1 MKLPAKVKLVDVGP
15 RDGLQNEKTPVSVEA
30 RIAFVEALVAAGLNT
45 VEVGAFV
52 SPKAIPQMASS
63 DQVLRGVSQIKDRVK
78 GAEFHVLVPNEKG
91 YDAARAAGAQVVSV
105 FAAAS
110 EGFSRANINCSIAE
124 SIERFKPVLAR
135 AKADGVK
142 VRGYVSCVLGC
153 PFDGEIKPKA
163 VADLAMTLWDLGC
176 YEISLGDT
184 IGVGTPLKAKEMLR
198 AVGAELPVANL
209 AMHFH
214 DTYGQALA
222 NLYAG
227 MEEGV
232 RVIDS
237 AAGGLGGC
245 PYAPGATGNVAT
257 EDVVYMLEGMGVKTG
272 VDMEKLLAATNE
284 VAGLLGRPPVSRVA
298 SALNA
303 KRKRLS
309 GA

>member
-1 MKLPAKVKLVDVGP
+1 MGDQVRIVEVGP
-15 RDGLQNEKTPVSVEA
+15 RDGLQNEKTSVSVEA
-30 RIAFVEALVAAGLNT
+30 RIAFVEALVAAGLT
-45 VEVGAFV
+45 TCEVGAFV
-52 SPKAIPQMASS
+52 SPKAIPQMVGS
-63 DQVLRGVSQIKDRVK
+63 DQVLRAASQLPV
-78 GAEFHVLVPNEKG
+78 GEFHVLVPNEKG
-91 YDAARAAGAQVVSV
+91 YEAAVAAGAKVVSV
-105 FAAAS
+105 FASAS

-135 AKADGVK
+135 AKADGIK

-153 PFDGEIKPKA
+153 PFDGEVKPSA
-163 VADLAMTLWDLGC
+163 VADVAKTLWDLGC

-184 IGVGTPLKAKEMLR
+184 IGVGTPAKARAMLR
-198 AVGAELPVANL
+198 AVGGDVPMAKL

-232 RVIDS
+232 LVIDS

-257 EDVVYMLEGMGVKTG
+257 EDVVYMLEGMGIATG
-272 VDMEKLLAATNE
+272 VDMEKLLAATNQMS
-284 VAGLLGRPPVSRVA
+284 VLLGRPPVGRVA

-303 KRKRLS
+303 KRTK
-309 GA
+309 ATKA

>member
-1 MKLPAKVKLVDVGP
+1 MSDRVRIIEMGP

-30 RIAFVEALVAAGLNT
+30 RIAFVEALVTAGLTT

-63 DQVLRGVSQIKDRVK
+63 DQVLRGVSHVK

-110 EGFSRANINCSIAE
+110 EGFSRANINCSVAE

-135 AKADGVK
+135 AKADSIR
-142 VRGYVSCVLGC
+142 VRGYISCVLGC
-153 PFDGEIKPKA
+153 PFDGEIKPQA
-163 VADLAMTLWDLGC
+163 VVDVAKTLWDLGC

-184 IGVGTPLKAKEMLR
+184 IGVGTPLKARELMR
-198 AVGAELPVANL
+198 AVAGEVPVANL

-257 EDVVYMLEGMGVKTG
+257 EDVVYMLEGMGISTG
-272 VDMEKLLAATNE
+272 VDVEKLLAATNK
-284 VAGLLGRPPVSRVA
+284 VSGLLGRPPVSRVA

-303 KRKRLS
+303 KRKRM
-309 GA
+309 ANKE

>member
-1 MKLPAKVKLVDVGP
+1 MSEQVRIVEVGP

-30 RIAFVEALVAAGLNT
+30 RIAFIEALVGAGLHT

-52 SPKAIPQMASS
+52 SPKAIPQMVNS
-63 DQVLRGVSQIKDRVK
+63 DSVLRGVNHYPDS
-78 GAEFHVLVPNEKG
+78 EFHVLVPNEKG
-91 YDAARAAGAQVVSV
+91 YEAALAAGAKVIAV
-105 FAAAS
+105 FASAS

-124 SIERFKPVLAR
+124 SIERFKPVIAR
-135 AKADGVK
+135 AKTDSIK
-142 VRGYVSCVLGC
+142 VRGYISCVLGC
-153 PFDGEIKPKA
+153 PYDGEVKPQA
-163 VADLAMTLWDLGC
+163 VVDVAETLWGLGC

-184 IGVGTPLKAKEMLR
+184 IGVGTPVKARQLLR
-198 AVGAELPVANL
+198 AVAGVMPMANL

-227 MEEGV
+227 MEEGA

-257 EDVVYMLEGMGVKTG
+257 EDVVYMLEGMGVATG
-272 VDMEKLLAATNE
+272 VDMAKLVAASNE
-284 VAGLLGRPPVSRVA
+284 VSRLIGRPPVSRVA
-298 SALNA
+298 AAINA
-303 KRKRLS
+303 KRAVAK
-309 GA
+309 

>member
-1 MKLPAKVKLVDVGP
+1 MSDRVQIVEMGP
-15 RDGLQNEKTPVSVEA
+15 RDGLQNEKVSVSVEA
-30 RIAFVEALVAAGLNT
+30 RFAFVEALVAAGLT
-45 VEVGAFV
+45 TCEVGAFV
-52 SPKAIPQMASS
+52 SPKAIPQMVGS
-63 DQVLRGVSQIKDRVK
+63 DQVLRAVGHLD
-78 GAEFHVLVPNEKG
+78 GEFHVLVPNEKG
-91 YDAARAAGAQVVSV
+91 YEAAIAAGAKVVSV
-105 FAAAS
+105 FASAS

-124 SIERFKPVLAR
+124 SIERFKPVLVR
-135 AKADGVK
+135 AKADGIK

-153 PFDGEIKPKA
+153 PFDGEVKPAA
-163 VADLAMTLWDLGC
+163 VVSVAETLWNLGC

-184 IGVGTPLKAKEMLR
+184 IGVGTPAKARAMLR
-198 AVGAELPVANL
+198 AVGGDVPMAKL

-232 RVIDS
+232 FVIDS

-257 EDVVYMLEGMGVKTG
+257 EDVVYMLEGMGIPTG
-272 VDMEKLLAATNE
+272 VDMDKLLAATNQMST
-284 VAGLLGRPPVSRVA
+284 LLGRPPVSRVA

-303 KRKRLS
+303 KRSK
-309 GA
+309 AAKA

>member
-1 MKLPAKVKLVDVGP
+1 MSDRVQIVEMGP
-15 RDGLQNEKTPVSVEA
+15 RDGLQNEKVSVSVEA
-30 RIAFVEALVAAGLNT
+30 RIAFVEALVAAGLT
-45 VEVGAFV
+45 TCEVGAFV
-52 SPKAIPQMASS
+52 SPKAIPQMVGS
-63 DQVLRGVSQIKDRVK
+63 DQVLRAMGHLD
-78 GAEFHVLVPNEKG
+78 GEFHVLVPNEKG
-91 YDAARAAGAQVVSV
+91 YEAAIAAGAKVVSV
-105 FAAAS
+105 FASAS

-135 AKADGVK
+135 AKADGIK

-153 PFDGEIKPKA
+153 PFDGEVKPAA
-163 VADLAMTLWDLGC
+163 VVSVAETLWNLGC

-184 IGVGTPLKAKEMLR
+184 IGVGTPAKARAMLR
-198 AVGAELPVANL
+198 AVGGDVPMAKL

-232 RVIDS
+232 FVIDS

-257 EDVVYMLEGMGVKTG
+257 EDVVYMLEGMGIATG
-272 VDMEKLLAATNE
+272 VDMGKLLAATNQMSTW
-284 VAGLLGRPPVSRVA
+284 LGRPPVSRVA

-303 KRKRLS
+303 KRSK
-309 GA
+309 AAKA